1 MTTRTSKLGAELRP
15 GDAMIFLDEPRV
27 ITAIEERVEQS
38 VRVRVAGGGFFLI
51 RADEP
56 VRVEEATPGR
66 FDGYM
71 SEVEGGWQVASAG
84 ADLGTYA
91 DESVAATVLA
101 QTTKRPR
108 WKVHADG
115 TTIRLG

>member
-1 MTTRTSKLGAELRP
+1 LTTRTSKRAAELKV
-15 GDAMIFLDEPRV
+15 GDAPIVLGEPRV
-27 ITAIEERVEQS
+27 IASLEENALGMIATLHGAMSFVFAHDAEVE
-38 VRVRVAGGGFFLI
+38 
-51 RADEP
+51 
-56 VRVEEATPGR
+56 VEEATPGR
-66 FDGYM
+66 YDGYM

-101 QTTKRPR
+101 KTTKRPR

-115 TTIRLG
+115 RTIRLG